1 MSTTKT
7 IMISLV
13 ITLFLVM
20 AVSAGYPRV
29 NPLHHAPTP
38 TVTGTPV
45 PAPTLTPTCI
55 VTPIP
60 TPTQTPVIPSAGQ
73 DVSNYHYTVMVLDG
87 IDQTQVRMALQY
99 IPNLYSFELVPDDPS
114 QYVFQN
120 GYAVPQTAR
129 LITVFDGM
137 KHGYVHPN
145 AMGYH
150 YWNGRSTIVYLGQDP
165 YHLSWIITHECLH
178 ESLHDTTI
186 NEDDLK
192 SYSSLWNT
200 WMQER
205 DVGFWSGDEQEYVGR
220 GWTRLQQDFLVSQ
233 CLTL

>member
-1 MSTTKT
+1 MSTTHTK
-7 IMISLV
+7 IIALILI
-13 ITLFLVM
+13 ITLVSTVM
-20 AVSAGYPRV
+20 AIDFSDHTVSKPRGYKTVHMPR
-29 NPLHHAPTP
+29 T
-38 TVTGTPV
+38 TTT
-45 PAPTLTPTCI
+45 APTLTPT
-55 VTPIP
+55 PIP
-60 TPTQTPVIPSAGQ
+60 TPVITPPRQ
-73 DVSNYHYTVMVLDG
+73 DVSQYHYRVMVLDG
-87 IDQTQVRMALQY
+87 INQSDIRKTLQY
-99 IPNLYSFELVPDDPS
+99 IPNLFSFELVPDDPL
-114 QYVFQN
+114 QYEFKD

-129 LITVFDGM
+129 LITVFNGTM
-137 KHGYVHPN
+137 HGYTHPN
-145 AMGYH
+145 AVGYN
-150 YWNGRSTIVYLGQDP
+150 YGNGRSTIVYLGQDP

-178 ESLHDTTI
+178 ESLHNTTI